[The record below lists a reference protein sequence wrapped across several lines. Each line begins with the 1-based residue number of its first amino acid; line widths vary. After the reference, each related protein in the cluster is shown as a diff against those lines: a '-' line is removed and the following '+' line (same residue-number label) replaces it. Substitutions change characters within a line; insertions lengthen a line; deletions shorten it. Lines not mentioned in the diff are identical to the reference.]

1 MFGILLSALNSVLA
15 WAFRALVI
23 KFVVFTALYLVVYEL
38 VSVMASWLPC
48 GASLTSAFAGI
59 GAGTWYFLDMF
70 AVSVGVPL
78 LVSAYL
84 TRFIIR
90 RIPVIG

>member
-1 MFGILLSALNSVLA
+1 MFGILLSALNSALG
-15 WAFRALVI
+15 WAFRAIVI
-23 KFVVFTALYLVVYEL
+23 KFVVFTALYWIVYEL
-38 VSVMASWLPC
+38 VSVMASWLPS

-59 GAGTWYFLDMF
+59 GAGTWYFLDLF

-78 LVSAYL
+78 LISAHL

>member
-38 VSVMASWLPC
+38 VSVMASWLPS

>member
-1 MFGILLSALNSVLA
+1 MFGIFLSALNSILG
-15 WAFRALVI
+15 WAFRTLVI
-23 KFVVFTALYLVVYEL
+23 KFVIFTALYLAVHEL
-38 VSVMASWLPC
+38 VSVMASWLPT
-48 GASLTSAFAGI
+48 GASLSSAFAGI
-59 GAGTWYFLDMF
+59 GAGTWYFLDLF

-78 LVSAYL
+78 MVSAYL

>member
-1 MFGILLSALNSVLA
+1 MFGILLSALNSILGWV
-15 WAFRALVI
+15 FRGLVI
-23 KFVVFTALYLVVYEL
+23 KFVVFTALYLIVYEL
-38 VSVMASWLPC
+38 VSVMASWLPS

-59 GAGTWYFLDMF
+59 GAGTWYFLDLF

>member
-1 MFGILLSALNSVLA
+1 MFGILLSALNSVLG
-15 WAFRALVI
+15 WAFRAVII
-23 KFVVFTALYLVVYEL
+23 KFVVFTALYLVVHEL
-38 VSVMASWLPC
+38 VAVMVSWLPS

-59 GAGTWYFLDMF
+59 GASTWYFLDLF

-78 LVSAYL
+78 LISAYL

>member
-38 VSVMASWLPC
+38 VAVMASWLPS

-59 GAGTWYFLDMF
+59 GAGTWYFLDLF

>member
-23 KFVVFTALYLVVYEL
+23 KFVVFTALYLIVYEL
-38 VSVMASWLPC
+38 VSVMASWLPS

-59 GAGTWYFLDMF
+59 GAGTWYFLDLF

-78 LVSAYL
+78 LLSAYL